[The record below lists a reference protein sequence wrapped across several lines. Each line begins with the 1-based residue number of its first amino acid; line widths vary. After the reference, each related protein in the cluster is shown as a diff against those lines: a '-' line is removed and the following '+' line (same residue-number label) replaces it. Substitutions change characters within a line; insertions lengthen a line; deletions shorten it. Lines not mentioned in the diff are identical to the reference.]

1 MPPTSGLGSCSGLLP
16 AWPYSSHVSVF
27 SGLPPLLPS
36 SAPKKSGVRKVLGA
50 SVLQIVFLLT
60 KEFSRLVMIS
70 LVLAAPVGFIFARF
84 WLQEF
89 AYHSTI
95 GPEIFVAAGL
105 LALIIAWVTVGFQA
119 IKAALSN
126 PVDALRCE

>member
-1 MPPTSGLGSCSGLLP
+1 MP
-16 AWPYSSHVSVF
+16 
-27 SGLPPLLPS
+27 
-36 SAPKKSGVRKVLGA
+36 
-50 SVLQIVFLLT
+50 QIVFLLT
-60 KEFSRLVMIS
+60 KEFSRLVMIA
-70 LVLAAPVGFIFARF
+70 LVLAAPVGFIFARS

-95 GPEIFVAAGL
+95 GPGIFVAAGL
-105 LALIIAWVTVGFQA
+105 LALIIALVTVGFQA